1 LGVLSISDHGCIRMV
16 KEGLALMNADV
27 PIDFFTRKIASPE
40 MEAHLSSVT
49 KFNSE
54 ETFEAKLRNLDM
66 NLMHVHNEPDWIV
79 HRAKSIRP
87 EIPLVYDCHDLGCI
101 RTGQSTPDED
111 LAMKVADAYIFPSQ
125 ACMQI
130 AEDYHRIQED
140 KPRAVVQ
147 SMCLESMFID
157 GEMPRTGGIAYEGG
171 VLAFPAGVPDPGPFA
186 YLDYRPLAVSL
197 TKARIPFTIYS
208 SNNRYMYEYLV
219 SGAVY
224 ISRLPYNL
232 MLRELTRHD
241 WGLVGCVEP
250 CSQYDATIPN
260 KLFEYMA
267 AGIPIIVLNADECAE
282 FVMQTGIGVV
292 VNSMDDIPEI
302 YGDNEKYRKKVLEVR
317 GEFTMESQIPTIKA
331 LYREVMGR

>member
-1 LGVLSISDHGCIRMV
+1 MGVLSISDHGCIRMV

-27 PIDFFTRKIASPE
+27 PIDFFTRRIATPE

-87 EIPLVYDCHDLGCI
+87 EIPLVYDCHDLEYI
-101 RTGQSTPDED
+101 RTGYSTPDED
-111 LAMKVADAYIFPSQ
+111 LAMKVADAYIFPSRE
-125 ACMQI
+125 CMDI
-130 AEDYHRIQED
+130 AVAFHEIPVE
-140 KPRAVVQ
+140 KPREVVQ

-219 SGAVY
+219 AGAVY
-224 ISRLPYNL
+224 ISKLPYNL

-241 WGLVGCVEP
+241 WGFVGCVEP
-250 CSQYDATIPN
+250 CGQYDATIPN
-260 KLFEYMA
+260 KLYEYMA
-267 AGIPIIVLNADECAE
+267 AGIPVIVLHADACAD

-292 VNSMDDIPEI
+292 VDSMDDIPEI
-302 YGDNEKYRKKVLEVR
+302 YGDHEKYRKQVREVR
-317 GEFTMESQIPTIKA
+317 HDFTMESQIPKIKA